1 MNNLLPNAVTYMQLI
16 NIMLSERTRR
26 TRVCI
31 VQQQAELI
39 YAIKVRTVVTFEG
52 GLMTG
57 TGHI

>member
-16 NIMLSERTRR
+16 NIMLSERRR
-26 TRVCI
+26 TRVCV